1 MFIFAFV
8 AEAGAQKTG
17 IFSGNG
23 EWVSVGLS
31 GAMKLILNAALT
43 GE

>member
-8 AEAGAQKTG
+8 DEAGAQKQG
-17 IFSGNG
+17 FSAAMESGF
-23 EWVSVGLS
+23 SVGLS